1 MNEPKTLFILCSV
14 FIFTDVLTGYLKAF
28 KTKKINSSISRDGY
42 LKKISWLIALLLG
55 FVVDFFADVEL
66 FLIGT
71 AVVCV
76 ITEGISVY
84 ENLGELGVKLPFS
97 RYYEKIK
104 ESNEIILCK
113 KIKSYLIK
121 HNLIDKI
128 GNINFTNGT
137 LYDILYRK

>member
-1 MNEPKTLFILCSV
+1 MRVQYIEPFILEGVIMMEEFINRLLVMNEPKTLFILCGV

-97 RYYEKIK
+97 RYFEKIQ
-104 ESNEIILCK
+104 ESNEII
-113 KIKSYLIK
+113 
-121 HNLIDKI
+121 
-128 GNINFTNGT
+128 
-137 LYDILYRK
+137 